1 VVVVSTL
8 SAHGVVVK
16 GLGQNG
22 LWLLDGLSQFWGL
35 AKELLYAEKAILPR
49 KSIESGD

>member
-1 VVVVSTL
+1 
-8 SAHGVVVK
+8 VVVK

-22 LWLLDGLSQFWGL
+22 RRLLDGLSQFWGL

-49 KSIESGD
+49 KIY